1 MVLVERLRR
10 IEMLCN
16 TLKRMSKTWGLDSGA
31 ANCLTPPSFCWELQH
46 LSGLWPAGWWFEED
60 DRGAAFGIRAWNK
73 QALRQ
78 EGPVLNGALDSSPIP
93 KLPPGTV
100 ELFHLPASHSQQPAF
115 LQQPFPTIHM
125 CTRAHRKS
133 HFPIL
138 IFNSLCDARSE
149 DLVPC
154 AALPAAWLCV
164 PLTGQAAASST
175 ALV

>member
-46 LSGLWPAGWWFEED
+46 LSGSWPAGWWFEED

-78 EGPVLNGALDSSPIP
+78 EGPVHRTALPFPSFLQEQSNYFTCL
-93 KLPPGTV
+93 LPTPNN
-100 ELFHLPASHSQQPAF
+100 LLSYSSHSQLFICAHAHTENPISPSSFSILFVMLAARTLSHVLHSQP
-115 LQQPFPTIHM
+115 PG
-125 CTRAHRKS
+125 S
-133 HFPIL
+133 
-138 IFNSLCDARSE
+138 
-149 DLVPC
+149 
-154 AALPAAWLCV
+154 
-164 PLTGQAAASST
+164 ASP
-175 ALV
+175 